1 MTTLKCSQD
10 KLPGAG
16 SREGARSASPPQS
29 VVPGRE
35 GEKGG
40 CLKTLP
46 LPCPWSRVSDD
57 PPQLPSHLLS
67 RATWIQR
74 GRRGSVWPCHIV
86 NSQVE
91 EEL

>member
-16 SREGARSASPPQS
+16 SGSGGRARSASPLS
-29 VVPGRE
+29 KGRE
-35 GEKGG
+35 GREG

-67 RATWIQR
+67 RATWVLR
-74 GRRGSVWPCHIV
+74 GRRGGSV
-86 NSQVE
+86 
-91 EEL
+91 